1 MIKAASSALD
11 DAESA
16 ASQHRNLHRDAYQ
29 SQIYPAGSE
38 YALCQAQSQLMGA
51 VVAVLSE
58 SLTESIRGFYKLR
71 KAYITLQE
79 ISDAEKRFIST
90 RNTADQTTAAGLGS
104 RQSLTTLGEAST
116 QKTTQSS
123 EPSLSKSKGSPDLV
137 VEDDDLEFVDADES
151 LGSATPTQYQGHLE
165 SSGLSSKLNKL
176 SVAGGVP
183 NATQPDKAADKPTPL
198 FEEMPE
204 YEELTKHP
212 VDLFIHSGTNL
223 CFGILLLLLSL
234 IPPAF
239 SKLLYIVGFKG
250 DREQGLTLLWRA
262 IRYSDINGING
273 ALAGLITLGYYN
285 GMVGFCDIVSEDAH
299 PKEKCRALLS
309 KMRKTYPNSRLW
321 MLEEAR
327 MAAGDRRLEEAV
339 ERCASME
346 KSPLAQV
353 EALQWFERSLNCM
366 YLHRYQDCADA
377 FLKVSRT
384 GYM

>member
-11 DAESA
+11 DAETA
-16 ASQHRNLHRDAYQ
+16 ASQNRHSHRSGYRSAV
-29 SQIYPAGSE
+29 YPAGSE

-58 SLTESIRGFYKLR
+58 SLTESIKGFYKLR

-79 ISDAEKRFIST
+79 ISDAEKRFIDGRRPPGSST
-90 RNTADQTTAAGLGS
+90 ASATGS
-104 RQSLTTLGEAST
+104 KQSLAFEDDRSTATTLPAYN
-116 QKTTQSS
+116 SS
-123 EPSLSKSKGSPDLV
+123 P
-137 VEDDDLEFVDADES
+137 EDDDLEFVDADEN
-151 LGSATPTQYQGHLE
+151 LQTTTSAKYQGHVE
-165 SSGLSSKLNKL
+165 SSELSSKLDGL
-176 SVAGGVP
+176 SIAQQHTRGQGS
-183 NATQPDKAADKPTPL
+183 QSHIFQED
-198 FEEMPE
+198 PE

-212 VDLFIHSGTNL
+212 IDLFIHSGTNL

-250 DREQGLTLLWRA
+250 DRERGLTLLWRA

-273 ALAGLITLGYYN
+273 AIAGLVILGYYN
-285 GMVGFCDIVSEDAH
+285 AIVGFSDILSEDAY
-299 PKEKCRALLS
+299 PKDKCRVLLS

-339 ERCASME
+339 ERCAVMD

-366 YLHRYQDCADA
+366 YLHRYQDCADS
-377 FLKVSRT
+377 FLKVSQ
-384 GYM
+384 Y